1 MQRLDLLFA
10 VAMLGLRTAQRRGS
24 YFECASLRSSAR
36 TSGQKTAKSGS
47 EHGALAILAIEKVTH
62 RVPASFVESLALVGV
77 HGLLRCRIGVFGFA
91 ARRTTVGK
99 ARLPR
104 SQFELFRADRADFDR
119 KCHANN

>member
-36 TSGQKTAKSGS
+36 ISAQKTAKSGS

-91 ARRTTVGK
+91 ARGAPVSK
-99 ARLPR
+99 AGLTRL
-104 SQFELFRADRADFDR
+104 QFELIRANGADLDR
-119 KCHANN
+119 KCHAK